1 MQVKLFNTR
10 IDADTIAADQQAIN
24 SFMETVTVKNTA
36 TQFVNGSPDFWSILI
51 FYENNEDQKPQKTKL
66 KQPAGKEEPISTIE
80 TTTTTESSTP
90 AEVLKPTKPVKPLE
104 EDDTPLTEE
113 ENQILL
119 ALKTWRKDKANELQQ
134 PEFMVFNNATLHGL
148 AKAKPRKVTELNK
161 VKGIGEAKITRY
173 GDDLM
178 AILNAF

>member
-10 IDADTIAADQQAIN
+10 IDADTIVADQQAIN

-36 TQFVNGSPDFWSILI
+36 TQFVNGAPDFWSILI
-51 FYENNEDQKPQKTKL
+51 FYENGEEHIPKKTKSS
-66 KQPAGKEEPISTIE
+66 ETIVNPEKAATPEKIVTSE
-80 TTTTTESSTP
+80 T
-90 AEVLKPTKPVKPLE
+90 ADV
-104 EDDTPLTEE
+104 PLTEE
-113 ENQILL
+113 QNQILL

-134 PEFMVFNNATLHGL
+134 PEFMIFPNATLEAL
-148 AKAKPRKVTELNK
+148 AKSKPRRMEELSS
-161 VKGIGEAKITRY
+161 VKGLGPAKITRY

>member
-10 IDADTIAADQQAIN
+10 IDADTIVADQQAIN

-36 TQFVNGSPDFWSILI
+36 TQFVNGDPDFWSILI
-51 FYENNEDQKPQKTKL
+51 FYENGEEIIPKKAKTAEKAVSSGPAKPE
-66 KQPAGKEEPISTIE
+66 KESSPEK
-80 TTTTTESSTP
+80 TTTPETAETE
-90 AEVLKPTKPVKPLE
+90 
-104 EDDTPLTEE
+104 LTEE
-113 ENQILL
+113 QNQIMM

-134 PEFMVFNNATLHGL
+134 PEFMIFPNATLEAL
-148 AKAKPRKVTELNK
+148 AKGKPRKMEELSS
-161 VKGIGEAKITRY
+161 VKGLGPAKITRY

>member
-10 IDADTIAADQQAIN
+10 IDADTIVADQQAIN

-36 TQFVNGSPDFWSILI
+36 TQFVNGAPDFWSILI
-51 FYENNEDQKPQKTKL
+51 FYENGEEVIPKKAKAVEKAVSSGQAATPEKETSSEKTT
-66 KQPAGKEEPISTIE
+66 ATE
-80 TTTTTESSTP
+80 TLE
-90 AEVLKPTKPVKPLE
+90 AE
-104 EDDTPLTEE
+104 LTEE
-113 ENQILL
+113 QNQIII

-134 PEFMVFNNATLHGL
+134 PEFMVFPNATLEAL
-148 AKAKPRKVTELNK
+148 AKGKPRKMEELSG
-161 VKGIGEAKITRY
+161 VKGLGPAKITKY

>member
-10 IDADTIAADQQAIN
+10 IDADTIVTDQQAIN
-24 SFMETVTVKNTA
+24 SFMETVTVKSTA
-36 TQFVNGSPDFWSILI
+36 TQFVNGAPDFWSILI
-51 FYENNEDQKPQKTKL
+51 FYENGEDQKTHKAKQKHT
-66 KQPAGKEEPISTIE
+66 AEKEEQRSTDENIPIAESTAPIE
-80 TTTTTESSTP
+80 D
-90 AEVLKPTKPVKPLE
+90 LKPIKTPKPIE
-104 EDDTPLTEE
+104 EDDTPLTDE

-119 ALKTWRKDKANELQQ
+119 ALRVWRKDKANELQQ

-148 AKAKPRKVTELNK
+148 AKAKPRKMTELNK

>member
-10 IDADTIAADQQAIN
+10 IDADTIVADQQAIN

-36 TQFVNGSPDFWSILI
+36 TQFVNGDPDFWSILI
-51 FYENNEDQKPQKTKL
+51 FYENGEEIIPKKAKAVEKTVSSG
-66 KQPAGKEEPISTIE
+66 PTIPEKETSSEKTTAPE
-80 TTTTTESSTP
+80 TVETEF
-90 AEVLKPTKPVKPLE
+90 
-104 EDDTPLTEE
+104 TEE
-113 ENQILL
+113 QNQIIL

-134 PEFMVFNNATLHGL
+134 PEFMVFPNATLEAL
-148 AKAKPRKVTELNK
+148 AKGKPRKMEELSG
-161 VKGIGEAKITRY
+161 VKGLGPAKITKY

>member
-10 IDADTIAADQQAIN
+10 IDADTIVADQQAIN

-36 TQFVNGSPDFWSILI
+36 TQFVSGAPDFWSILI
-51 FYENNEDQKPQKTKL
+51 FYENGEEVIPKKAKAAEKAVSSGPAATQEKETISEKTT
-66 KQPAGKEEPISTIE
+66 AT
-80 TTTTTESSTP
+80 
-90 AEVLKPTKPVKPLE
+90 AEAE
-104 EDDTPLTEE
+104 LTEE
-113 ENQILL
+113 QNQIMM

-134 PEFMVFNNATLHGL
+134 PEFMVFPNATLEAL
-148 AKAKPRKVTELNK
+148 AKSKPRKMEELSG
-161 VKGIGEAKITRY
+161 VKGLGPAKITKY

>member
-10 IDADTIAADQQAIN
+10 IDADTIVADQQAIN

-51 FYENNEDQKPQKTKL
+51 FYENGEEGIQKKTKAPEAV
-66 KQPAGKEEPISTIE
+66 K
-80 TTTTTESSTP
+80 TP
-90 AEVLKPTKPVKPLE
+90 EIIKTA
-104 EDDTPLTEE
+104 DAADTPLSEE

-134 PEFMVFNNATLHGL
+134 PEFMVFSNATLLGL
-148 AKAKPRKVTELNK
+148 TKAKPRKLTELNQ

>member
-10 IDADTIAADQQAIN
+10 IDADTIVADQQAIN

-36 TQFVNGSPDFWSILI
+36 TQFVNGDPDFWSILI
-51 FYENNEDQKPQKTKL
+51 FYENGEEIIPKKAKVVEKAVSSGPAATPEKETISEKTTA
-66 KQPAGKEEPISTIE
+66 PEVVE
-80 TTTTTESSTP
+80 TE
-90 AEVLKPTKPVKPLE
+90 
-104 EDDTPLTEE
+104 LTEE
-113 ENQILL
+113 QNQIII

-134 PEFMVFNNATLHGL
+134 PEFMVFPNATLEAL
-148 AKAKPRKVTELNK
+148 AKGKPRKMEELSG
-161 VKGIGEAKITRY
+161 VKGLGPAKITKY

>member
-10 IDADTIAADQQAIN
+10 IDADTIVADQQAIN

-36 TQFVNGSPDFWSILI
+36 TQFVNGDPDFWSILI
-51 FYENNEDQKPQKTKL
+51 FYENGEEIIPKKTKAAE
-66 KQPAGKEEPISTIE
+66 KTVSSGPAATPEKETISEKTTVPE
-80 TTTTTESSTP
+80 TEETE
-90 AEVLKPTKPVKPLE
+90 
-104 EDDTPLTEE
+104 LTEE
-113 ENQILL
+113 QNQIII

-134 PEFMVFNNATLHGL
+134 PEFMVFPNATLEAL
-148 AKAKPRKVTELNK
+148 AKSKPRKMEELSG
-161 VKGIGEAKITRY
+161 VKGLGPAKITRY

>member
-10 IDADTIAADQQAIN
+10 IDADTIVADQQAIN

-51 FYENNEDQKPQKTKL
+51 FYENGEEHIPKKSKTVEKTVSSETAATL
-66 KQPAGKEEPISTIE
+66 EKE
-80 TTTTTESSTP
+80 TTSVT
-90 AEVLKPTKPVKPLE
+90 AE
-104 EDDTPLTEE
+104 TPLTEE
-113 ENQILL
+113 QNQIMI
-119 ALKTWRKDKANELQQ
+119 ALRTWRKDKANELQQ
-134 PEFMVFNNATLHGL
+134 PEFMIFPNATLEAL
-148 AKAKPRKVTELNK
+148 AKGKPRKMEELSS
-161 VKGIGEAKITRY
+161 VKGLGPAKITRY

>member
-10 IDADTIAADQQAIN
+10 IDADTIVADQQAIN

-36 TQFVNGSPDFWSILI
+36 TQFVNGDPDFWSILI
-51 FYENNEDQKPQKTKL
+51 FYEN
-66 KQPAGKEEPISTIE
+66 GEEIIPKKAKTIE
-80 TTTTTESSTP
+80 KAVSSGSVATPEKETISEKTTTTTETV
-90 AEVLKPTKPVKPLE
+90 ETE
-104 EDDTPLTEE
+104 LTEE
-113 ENQILL
+113 QNQIIL

-134 PEFMVFNNATLHGL
+134 PEFMVFPNATLEAL
-148 AKAKPRKVTELNK
+148 AKGKPRKMEELSG
-161 VKGIGEAKITRY
+161 VKGLGPAKITKY

>member
-10 IDADTIAADQQAIN
+10 IDADTIVADQQAIN

-36 TQFVNGSPDFWSILI
+36 TQFVTGSPDFWSILI
-51 FYENNEDQKPQKTKL
+51 FYENGEEVIPKKSKSSETVKTSEAFQSPEIVK
-66 KQPAGKEEPISTIE
+66 
-80 TTTTTESSTP
+80 TP
-90 AEVLKPTKPVKPLE
+90 EGPEAPLS
-104 EDDTPLTEE
+104 EE

-119 ALKTWRKDKANELQQ
+119 ALKTWRKDKANEMQQ
-134 PEFMVFNNATLHGL
+134 PEFMVFSNATLQGL
-148 AKAKPRKVTELNK
+148 AKAKPRKLTDLNQI
-161 VKGIGEAKITRY
+161 KGIGEAKITRY

>member
-10 IDADTIAADQQAIN
+10 IDADTIVSDQQAIN
-24 SFMETVTVKNTA
+24 SFMEKVTVKSTA
-36 TQFVNGSPDFWSILI
+36 TQFVNGAPDFWSILI
-51 FYENNEDQKPQKTKL
+51 FYENNEDQKPQRA
-66 KQPAGKEEPISTIE
+66 KQRHEEKEELNSTEANTPMIE
-80 TTTTTESSTP
+80 AMVPELLS
-90 AEVLKPTKPVKPLE
+90 KPTKTFKPVE
-104 EDDTPLTEE
+104 EDIAPLTEE

-134 PEFMVFNNATLHGL
+134 PEFMVFSNATLHGL

-161 VKGIGEAKITRY
+161 VKGIGEAKINRY

>member
-10 IDADTIAADQQAIN
+10 IDPDTIAADQQALN
-24 SFMETVTVKNTA
+24 AFMETVTVKSTA

-51 FYENNEDQKPQKTKL
+51 FYENNEDQKLQKVKSKDAL
-66 KQPAGKEEPISTIE
+66 KNEETNTPLEQTP
-80 TTTTTESSTP
+80 TTEAQKP
-90 AEVLKPTKPVKPLE
+90 GKPTKPIEV
-104 EDDTPLTEE
+104 DDTPLTEE

-119 ALKTWRKDKANELQQ
+119 ALKTWRKDKANEIQQ
-134 PEFMVFNNATLHGL
+134 PEFMVFPNATLEAL
-148 AKAKPRKVTELNK
+148 AKGKPRKMEELSS
-161 VKGIGEAKITRY
+161 VKGLGPAKITRY